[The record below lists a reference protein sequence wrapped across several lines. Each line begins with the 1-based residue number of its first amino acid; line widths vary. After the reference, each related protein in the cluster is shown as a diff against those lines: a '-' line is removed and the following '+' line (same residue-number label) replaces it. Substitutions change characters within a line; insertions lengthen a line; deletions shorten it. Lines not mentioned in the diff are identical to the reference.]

1 MLLIFFHDKGW
12 TQPHPSSGAPPSLD
26 ISQSRALSPTPS
38 SLSRPSTRAASD
50 KPSAHIEFLLF
61 SYMLRYVHRE
71 GQVGDLA
78 RAGLLFLFDI
88 AFLTASEEGGE
99 NLSTIM
105 ENGEPD
111 PLQSTREALGGFIL
125 DGDFAD
131 VMAAGLGAIYSL
143 LPSKLRIPTL
153 ANLAKSEEGQSASS
167 SGGMHLGT
175 TLDETED
182 DDSLPL
188 STDTDVRDQ
197 LDLLLKLLGF
207 MQDIM
212 LRCHSPLL
220 HADSSDSAVS
230 TLQLLGT
237 SVAESIMDAMQ
248 TSFLDNILYP
258 SILESSPEDGSAV
271 AVMTYLEVILG
282 HMDHGTLLDRIL
294 AFLLGTEGS
303 EDNSDRFTLKDL
315 IMDNTKLTIPESRT
329 AALRLSQTLLSSHCP
344 RTSHKLLHTIT
355 EPTHLQDSFLQSPV
369 TSTDARQQETE
380 LYGTLIS
387 RIDPSQTSVESS
399 NGYSVYLADMHAAIM
414 AEECFDSQS
423 ASLQFNE
430 GDNPVVVN
438 QARNAQRHRLSPDN
452 AFFRA
457 CMEKFGQ
464 FLCQTPDE
472 NVALTG
478 TLTTL
483 ATCPQRTLA
492 GWLLYDHSTESDPW
506 KRKPERKRILDSD
519 ASDDELETPSNGD
532 LDDPFSTERTVELPA
547 LYQILRDL
555 VRQIHRFRLDVDDFD
570 RLLSERRQGLLFAD
584 NLDEAMNALLDVEPS
599 SRLAPP
605 TSPSRIVSPKPK
617 ARPSFVG
624 GLKSFLTPKK
634 KSSSTTSPAARSSTS
649 TPARDS
655 LGKGA
660 SPFRNHYEQTT
671 FFSLEAS
678 TSSPIASGPFSPAAG
693 LAAEERDSYDDSSPS
708 LLRSR
713 MDNLGG
719 GGAAVQ
725 VPKKVTLSSVLDNCV
740 ILEEFLKEIVAVIT
754 ARRSLGVDQVG
765 YL

>member
-1 MLLIFFHDKGW
+1 
-12 TQPHPSSGAPPSLD
+12 
-26 ISQSRALSPTPS
+26 
-38 SLSRPSTRAASD
+38 
-50 KPSAHIEFLLF
+50 
-61 SYMLRYVHRE
+61 
-71 GQVGDLA
+71 
-78 RAGLLFLFDI
+78 
-88 AFLTASEEGGE
+88 
-99 NLSTIM
+99 
-105 ENGEPD
+105 
-111 PLQSTREALGGFIL
+111 
-125 DGDFAD
+125 
-131 VMAAGLGAIYSL
+131 
-143 LPSKLRIPTL
+143 
-153 ANLAKSEEGQSASS
+153 
-167 SGGMHLGT
+167 
-175 TLDETED
+175 
-182 DDSLPL
+182 
-188 STDTDVRDQ
+188 
-197 LDLLLKLLGF
+197 
-207 MQDIM
+207 
-212 LRCHSPLL
+212 
-220 HADSSDSAVS
+220 
-230 TLQLLGT
+230 
-237 SVAESIMDAMQ
+237 
-248 TSFLDNILYP
+248 
-258 SILESSPEDGSAV
+258 
-271 AVMTYLEVILG
+271 
-282 HMDHGTLLDRIL
+282 
-294 AFLLGTEGS
+294 
-303 EDNSDRFTLKDL
+303 
-315 IMDNTKLTIPESRT
+315 
-329 AALRLSQTLLSSHCP
+329 
-344 RTSHKLLHTIT
+344 
-355 EPTHLQDSFLQSPV
+355 
-369 TSTDARQQETE
+369 
-380 LYGTLIS
+380 
-387 RIDPSQTSVESS
+387 
-399 NGYSVYLADMHAAIM
+399 
-414 AEECFDSQS
+414 
-423 ASLQFNE
+423 
-430 GDNPVVVN
+430 
-438 QARNAQRHRLSPDN
+438 
-452 AFFRA
+452 
-457 CMEKFGQ
+457 
-464 FLCQTPDE
+464 
-472 NVALTG
+472 
-478 TLTTL
+478 
-483 ATCPQRTLA
+483 
-492 GWLLYDHSTESDPW
+492 
-506 KRKPERKRILDSD
+506 
-519 ASDDELETPSNGD
+519 LETPSNGD